1 MMIIVIL
8 DFFLLQVLLRIILK
22 VMSMDILH
30 ALIVMDQSRILLI
43 ASSLILEGVDILLES
58 SAVSS

>member
-1 MMIIVIL
+1 MIIVIL
-8 DFFLLQVLLRIILK
+8 DFFLLQVLLHIILK